1 MPFNPRNIELAKL
14 GGRDAC
20 FATHPAGRANREVAQ
35 LNRTRLSP
43 DHERYVVNR
52 RCSVIAGV
60 LASLSSIELGS
71 ATRSAVMDDLDL
83 VGATAVS
90 AQWLVQPAGDP
101 RRKPELA
108 FRIHGQADEI
118 LPVQTGRG
126 NRGQTYGSA
135 SPERENRRRPSVY
148 ARAMR
153 QADFSAGIRGRG

>member
-1 MPFNPRNIELAKL
+1 MRVLPLTQQVEQTVKI
-14 GGRDAC
+14 
-20 FATHPAGRANREVAQ
+20 AQ
-35 LNRTRLSP
+35 LNRTRLSF
-43 DHERYVVNR
+43 DHERLVNR

-60 LASLSSIELGS
+60 GS
-71 ATRSAVMDDLDL
+71 AARSAVMDDLDL

-101 RRKPELA
+101 RRKRELA

-148 ARAMR
+148 ARAIR
-153 QADFSAGIRGRG
+153 QADFSAGIRGKG

>member
-1 MPFNPRNIELAKL
+1 MRVLPLTQQVEQTVKI
-14 GGRDAC
+14 
-20 FATHPAGRANREVAQ
+20 AQ

-60 LASLSSIELGS
+60 PASLSSIELGS
-71 ATRSAVMDDLDL
+71 AARSAVMDDLDL

-101 RRKPELA
+101 RRNRELA

-118 LPVQTGRG
+118 LPGQTGRG
-126 NRGQTYGSA
+126 NPAQTCGSA
-135 SPERENRRRPSVY
+135 LPERENRRRPSVY

-153 QADFSAGIRGRG
+153 HADFSAGMRGRG

>member
-1 MPFNPRNIELAKL
+1 MRVLPLTQQVEQTVKI
-14 GGRDAC
+14 
-20 FATHPAGRANREVAQ
+20 AQ

-43 DHERYVVNR
+43 DHERHVVNR

-90 AQWLVQPAGDP
+90 ALVQPAADP
-101 RRKPELA
+101 RRNRELA

-118 LPVQTGRG
+118 LPVRTGGG

-135 SPERENRRRPSVY
+135 SRERENRRRPSVY

-153 QADFSAGIRGRG
+153 QADFNAGMRGRG